1 MDGPYAARQLGL
13 EDARRRCRWPLRAA
27 DAGELGDHG
36 EVVAQRPLVERDVA
50 RHLGAAGEDVRFR
63 TQLDQGLRDLDVAGG
78 APFAE
83 LDDAK
88 KLEVLRGMRSTEFFE
103 GVRSRVITSL
113 YDDREVWSLLGY
125 EGPSYD
131 QGGYASRGF
140 DDLDWL
146 PAARIEQGS

>member
-1 MDGPYAARQLGL
+1 MATAATPATAETTAVRALTVMVRAMFPHPSFPDGPY
-13 EDARRRCRWPLRAA
+13 ERCA
-27 DAGELGDHG
+27 ETI
-36 EVVAQRPLVERDVA
+36 
-50 RHLGAAGEDVRFR
+50 LGAAADDVRFR

-78 APFAE
+78 APFAD
-83 LDDAK
+83 LDAAK
-88 KLEVLRGMRSTEFFE
+88 QLAVLRDMSSTEFFE

-131 QGGYASRGF
+131 QGGYAHRGF

-146 PAARIEQGS
+146 PAARIEQAS